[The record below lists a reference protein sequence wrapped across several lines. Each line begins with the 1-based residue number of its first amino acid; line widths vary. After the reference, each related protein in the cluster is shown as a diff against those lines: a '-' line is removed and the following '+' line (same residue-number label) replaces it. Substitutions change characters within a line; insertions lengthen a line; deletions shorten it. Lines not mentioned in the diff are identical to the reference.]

1 MRMKPPLPKTALGGL
16 LWLACLGPTGPA
28 QAAPARAPAPATPT
42 FTPPTPPRPVTVDPR
57 DRLSLPQLFDLIKTE
72 SPRYRALQSEVDV
85 AKAETRAARV
95 LPNPV
100 LNLAIL
106 YLNSGFNQNGV
117 ATYYANA
124 TFPLLV
130 GGQRRFRVK
139 SANAFT
145 RATEAEVVADYQNLA
160 EEARNIFVELQAAQA
175 RTEVYDEA
183 LVELG
188 SLKSFVEERR
198 TAGFESEY
206 ATLRV
211 AMRVSAWNVRRID
224 SVTQREEAAARL
236 GAMVGRPTWRP
247 HAEGSFAPTGVEAH
261 ADAMWAETQRT
272 QPEIT
277 AARMRE
283 AHAVQNVALARRE
296 AVPVPNLTAGTV
308 VIQNYFSAS
317 TTIGV
322 TMPIPVFDW
331 GQGLKAR
338 AEAQVISSRREREAI
353 TAEVQAELTRAVHLL
368 KMRRDALADYEREIL
383 GKSDRM
389 RTLALEAFRA
399 GQAEVDDL
407 VIASETHHDVRII
420 HIDLKAAVM
429 QAEVD
434 VLAAAGRIEEVR

>member
-1 MRMKPPLPKTALGGL
+1 MTLASSKTLIGGL
-16 LWLACLGPTGPA
+16 VCLVCLAPTGPT
-28 QAAPARAPAPATPT
+28 QAAPARAPASPTPPV
-42 FTPPTPPRPVTVDPR
+42 FTPPAPPRPPMIDPR
-57 DRLSLPQLFDLIKTE
+57 DRLSLSLLFDLLKTE
-72 SPRYRALQSEVDV
+72 SPRFKALQSEVDV
-85 AKAETRAARV
+85 AKAEVRAARV

-130 GGQRRFRVK
+130 GGQRRYRVK

-145 RATEAEVVADYQNLA
+145 RATEAEVVADYQDLA
-160 EEARNIFVELQAAQA
+160 QEARDVFVELQAAQA
-175 RTEVYDEA
+175 RTEVYDAA
-183 LVELG
+183 LAELG
-188 SLKSFVEERR
+188 GLKAFVEERR

-224 SVTQREEAAARL
+224 SVTQQEEASARL

-247 HAEGSFAPTGVEAH
+247 RAEGSFAPTGVEAH
-261 ADAMWAETQRT
+261 ADAMWAETQRN
-272 QPEIT
+272 QPEIA
-277 AARMRE
+277 AARLRE

-317 TTIGV
+317 TTLGV

-338 AEAQVISSRREREAI
+338 AEAQVLSARRQREAI

-389 RTLALEAFRA
+389 RALAVEAFRA

-407 VIASETHHDVRII
+407 VLASETHHDARII

>member
-1 MRMKPPLPKTALGGL
+1 MTRPSSKTLLSGL
-16 LWLACLGPTGPA
+16 LCLLCASPA

-42 FTPPTPPRPVTVDPR
+42 PPAFTPPAPPRPPVVDPR
-57 DRLSLPQLFDLIKTE
+57 DRLSLSRLFELLKTE
-72 SPRYRALQSEVDV
+72 SPRFRAMQTEVDV
-85 AKAETRAARV
+85 AKAEARAANV

-145 RATEAEVVADYQNLA
+145 RATEAEVAADYQDLA
-160 EEARNIFVELQAAQA
+160 EEARGVFVELQAAQA
-175 RTEVYDEA
+175 RVDVYDQA
-183 LVELG
+183 LAELG
-188 SLKSFVEERR
+188 GLKKFVDERR

-211 AMRVSAWNVRRID
+211 AMRVSAWTVRRID
-224 SVTQREEAAARL
+224 GVTQEEDASARL
-236 GAMVGRPTWRP
+236 AAMVGRPAWRP
-247 HAEGSFAPTGVEAH
+247 HAEGNLAPTNVEAH
-261 ADAMWAETQRT
+261 VEALWASTQRT
-272 QPEIT
+272 QPAIL
-277 AARMRE
+277 AARQRE

-317 TTIGV
+317 TTVGI

-368 KMRRDALADYEREIL
+368 EMRRAALADYEREIL

-389 RTLALEAFRA
+389 RVLAVEAFRT
-399 GQAEVDDL
+399 GQAEIDDL
-407 VIASETHHDVRII
+407 VLASETHHDALIT

-434 VLAAAGRIEEVR
+434 VLAAAGRIEETR

>member
-1 MRMKPPLPKTALGGL
+1 M
-16 LWLACLGPTGPA
+16 
-28 QAAPARAPAPATPT
+28 
-42 FTPPTPPRPVTVDPR
+42 VDPR
-57 DRLSLPQLFDLIKTE
+57 DRLSLSQLFDLLKTE
-72 SPRYRALQSEVDV
+72 SPRFKALQSEVDV
-85 AKAETRAARV
+85 AQAEVRAAKV

-130 GGQRRFRVK
+130 GGQRRYRVK
-139 SANAFT
+139 SANAYHARHRGRGRRRLPGPRPGGPRRVR
-145 RATEAEVVADYQNLA
+145 RAAGRPGAHRGLRPAALA
-160 EEARNIFVELQAAQA
+160 E
-175 RTEVYDEA
+175 
-183 LVELG
+183 LG
-188 SLKSFVEERR
+188 GLKAFVEERR

-224 SVTQREEAAARL
+224 SVTQQEEASARL

-247 HAEGSFAPTGVEAH
+247 RAEGSFAPTGVEAH
-261 ADAMWAETQRT
+261 ADAMWAETQRN
-272 QPEIT
+272 QPEIA
-277 AARMRE
+277 AARLRE

-317 TTIGV
+317 TTLGV

-338 AEAQVISSRREREAI
+338 AEAQVLSARRQREAI

-389 RTLALEAFRA
+389 RALAVEAFRA

-407 VIASETHHDVRII
+407 VLASETHHDARII